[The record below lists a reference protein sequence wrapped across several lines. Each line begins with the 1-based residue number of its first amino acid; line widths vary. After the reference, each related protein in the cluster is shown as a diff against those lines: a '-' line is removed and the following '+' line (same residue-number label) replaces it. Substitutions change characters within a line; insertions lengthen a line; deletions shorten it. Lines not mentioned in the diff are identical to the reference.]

1 MSEAACVEVRT
12 SYTTL
17 VPDMAAAWVFVMAHV
32 DTVGPHPA
40 VHITPLHDERKR
52 FEVTVSGM
60 TEQPSVGS

>member
-1 MSEAACVEVRT
+1 MSEAACVEGGT
-12 SYTTL
+12 KDTTH
-17 VPDMAAAWVFVMAHV
+17 VPDKAAAWVLVMAHV
-32 DTVGPHPA
+32 DTVCDHPA